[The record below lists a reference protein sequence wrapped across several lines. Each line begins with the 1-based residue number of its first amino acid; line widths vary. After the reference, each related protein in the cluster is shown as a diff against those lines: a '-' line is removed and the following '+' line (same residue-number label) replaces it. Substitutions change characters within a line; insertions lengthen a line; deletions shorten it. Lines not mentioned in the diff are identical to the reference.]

1 MYNNGMKTCVLIS
14 TAGSLL
20 NHNYGPFI
28 DGHDVVIRTGQS
40 PIRGYESHVGSK
52 TTYRIMSVSLFDPHY
67 NIDIHNFVKNVLRDE
82 IIIYSHG
89 NKVPRCRMGRFHS
102 KYKINNV

>member
-67 NIDIHNFVKNVLRDE
+67 NIDIHNFVKTYCVMKLSYTHMVTRYLDVE
-82 IIIYSHG
+82 WAGSTLSI
-89 NKVPRCRMGRFHS
+89 K
-102 KYKINNV
+102 